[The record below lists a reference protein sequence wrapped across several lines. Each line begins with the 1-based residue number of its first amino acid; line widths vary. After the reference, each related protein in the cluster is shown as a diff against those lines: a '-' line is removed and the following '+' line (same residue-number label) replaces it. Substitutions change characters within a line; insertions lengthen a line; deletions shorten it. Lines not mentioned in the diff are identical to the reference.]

1 MAFAEIQFPDNIA
14 YGSSGGPGF
23 NTNVIVTDS
32 GAEERVARWSE
43 ARHRYNVAYG
53 IRTLDQLNI
62 VKDFYI
68 KRQGIAIGFR
78 YKDWQE
84 FTSATNGRDAHT
96 NADVNIGTGDGSQT
110 TFQLIKKYT
119 DAVVTRT
126 RTITKPVSGKVLIAV
141 DGVSKSEGGDFTVN
155 TTTGVV
161 LFTTIPPNTHAVTAG
176 FEFDVPVRFGEEVDS
191 LLSINYESFKQGG
204 IADIPLIE
212 LINEEPVDDEFYF
225 GGAKDTAVTGDLTLT
240 QIDGRVHRLDPDQSG
255 HKIFLPDVT
264 NLKLGGPYF
273 YIVNADTTFTMLLRT
288 DADVAIGTIAKSPDA
303 GSSIVIVL
311 GLNASSVKTWY
322 VF

>member
-1 MAFAEIQFPDNIA
+1 MAFAEIQFPDDIA

-96 NADVNIGTGDGSQT
+96 NSDVNIGTGDGSQT
-110 TFQLIKKYT
+110 TFQLVKKYT
-119 DAVVTRT
+119 DAVVTRS

-141 DGVSKSEGGDFTVN
+141 NAVSQTLGADFTVN
-155 TTTGVV
+155 LTTGLITFSTV
-161 LFTTIPPNTHAVTAG
+161 PPNNHAVTAG

-191 LLSINYESFKQGG
+191 LLSINYESFKQGA

-225 GGAKDTAVTGDLTLT
+225 GGAATPISVGADISIT
-240 QIDGRVHRLDPDQSG
+240 QIDGRVQRLDANG
-255 HKIFLPDVT
+255 AGNKVFLPDET

-273 YIVNADTTFTMLLRT
+273 YIQNPDVTDTLALRT
-288 DADVAIGTIAKSPDA
+288 SADVAVATIGTQ
-303 GSSIVIVL
+303 GNVVVIL

>member
-1 MAFAEIQFPDNIA
+1 MGFAEIQFPDDIA

-32 GAEERVARWSE
+32 GAEERVTRWSE

-62 VKDFYI
+62 VKAFYL
-68 KRQGIAIGFR
+68 KRNGIAIGFR

-84 FTSATNGRDAHT
+84 FTSAVNGRDAHT
-96 NADVNIGTGDGSQT
+96 NSDINIGTGDASDT
-110 TFQLIKKYT
+110 TFQLVKKYT

-126 RTITKPVSGKVLIAV
+126 RTITKPVSGTVLIAV
-141 DGVSKSEGGDFTVN
+141 DGVSQTDGADFTVN
-155 TTTGVV
+155 TTTGLVT
-161 LFTTIPPNTHAVTAG
+161 FTTVPGAGKSVTAG
-176 FEFDVPVRFGEEVDS
+176 YEFDVPVRFGEEVDA
-191 LLSINYESFKQGG
+191 LLSINYESFQQGA
-204 IADIPLIE
+204 ISDIPLIE

-225 GGAKDTAVTGDLTLT
+225 GGAAISKTVGADITLT
-240 QIDGRVHRLDPDQSG
+240 QINGRVQQLDPTG
-255 HKIFLPDVT
+255 PGFKVFLPDET

-273 YIVNADTTFTMLLRT
+273 YIQNPDLSFSLLLRT
-288 DADVAIGTIAKSPDA
+288 SADVAVATIAADSNVV
-303 GSSIVIVL
+303 VIL
-311 GLNASSVKTWY
+311 GLNASSVKTWF